1 MRILGID
8 PGLEHTGWGVI
19 ESQGSR
25 ISFLAAGVINTN
37 PKNEI
42 AQRLVKIDA
51 ELIKILELWKPESAA
66 VEETFVNKN
75 AASSLKLGQA
85 RGIALLV
92 PARAGLEVAE
102 YSTNLIKKSVVGN
115 GHADKTQIGVM
126 VRMLLPNCGEQG
138 ADACDALAVAI
149 CHAHHAQS
157 SHTIRA
163 ALKGQ

>member
-1 MRILGID
+1 MRIIGID
-8 PGLEHTGWGVI
+8 PGLEHTGWGII
-19 ESQGSR
+19 ESTGSR
-25 ISFLAAGVINTN
+25 ISFVAAGVINTS
-37 PKNEI
+37 PKSAI
-42 AQRLVKIDA
+42 AARLVHIDA
-51 ELIKILELWKPESAA
+51 ELQNVLNIWKPESAA

-115 GHADKTQIGVM
+115 GHADKTQIGM
-126 VRMLLPNCGEQG
+126 MIRMLLPNCGEQG
-138 ADACDALAVAI
+138 SDACDALAVAI

-157 SHTIRA
+157 SNTIRN